1 MATKSGKVLVG
12 TALCLVTDELEDYPR
27 KIELAWRRP
36 PVTHRGDQPT
46 GYLPPRASEL
56 KSRTGERYSTGEDL
70 SLADGPV
77 IYGVNVSGGALVWTV
92 DPARQPYSHATLGS
106 IDREQSTV
114 SLRVNEESL
123 LPVFVLVGFILF
135 IGATIGHRPAR
146 KPNA

>member
-70 SLADGPV
+70 SRADGPV
-77 IYGVNVSGGALVWTV
+77 INGVNGFWWRFGL
-92 DPARQPYSHATLGS
+92 
-106 IDREQSTV
+106 DRRSAE
-114 SLRVNEESL
+114 
-123 LPVFVLVGFILF
+123 
-135 IGATIGHRPAR
+135 ATILAR
-146 KPNA
+146 YLGCD